1 MELIR
6 KIKIGS
12 ASDNDL
18 VINNEQ
24 VGAHHLE
31 LIHDYQGNVFISD
44 LNSSNGTFLNNQ
56 KIDGFSQIHWGDKV
70 TIAGKFMFDWMK
82 LITDDKK
89 EIPQLHNKSE
99 IVYSELSN
107 QRIKIP
113 VIETGF
119 SSVDHEIETEEK
131 EEDLFIEH
139 SNPVLQFYFNNAQ
152 IVNIFLLNLVLSIL
166 FYFAFLV

>member
-1 MELIR
+1 MTMLIMR
-6 KIKIGS
+6 NLKLIISYDGTEFQGWQTQPGFRTVQETIQKHIEKI
-12 ASDNDL
+12 
-18 VINNEQ
+18 
-24 VGAHHLE
+24 
-31 LIHDYQGNVFISD
+31 
-44 LNSSNGTFLNNQ
+44 TNQ

-89 EIPQLHNKSE
+89 DIPQLHNKSE

-119 SSVDHEIETEEK
+119 SSVDHEIETEEE

-139 SNPVLQFYFNNAQ
+139 SNPVLQFYYNNAQ
-152 IVNIFLLNLVLSIL
+152 IVNIFLLNLVLSVL